1 MAIDLPP
8 LNTNINPS
16 VQNLDNNAPLQLNK
30 NNAATKVVDSSQK
43 ESLNLNVKDYN
54 LRRDELSLNVQNLNE
69 GIAQVKIAQNG
80 LEDQKTILQKIQ
92 QNIEDTKNEDGRIKD
107 SNELKNSMNNDLQ
120 KFNEI
125 SYQTKFAGQ
134 SLLSTDM
141 YEESKNQINISTKN
155 GNFDINKP
163 DTTLI
168 SRDIFNTYNTS
179 DLNQPQAVDQLT
191 QKVEKSVNQI
201 QNTIDEFNAFG
212 DRLETSART
221 TIQEQVRMYEENSSK
236 DLVNYVK
243 ESADF
248 SKTNVMANQ
257 GFLAAAQANILQE
270 QSVKL
275 IGS

>member
-30 NNAATKVVDSSQK
+30 NNAATKVLDSSQK